1 MAFIDSVRNFN
12 EKIRCEINSNEIQN
26 RVEAAMQLQGE
37 QRDKALKQ
45 IMFEVYSIDAL
56 AYERVRVESK
66 LQMLEDYGLIN
77 DYLSLP
83 TRPDFMK
90 GYVGLITERAKEL
103 DPQYEPPFMLGLDIE
118 EVKDLQMAAMRSY
131 TMYEAAQYRLFTSH
145 GIENSYDDIEKARFG
160 QTRQA
165 VRNYPDVLANS
176 RSAIEDV
183 HIQKEMMKAEFGKKS
198 IFWIIRHPFKA
209 YEMWDFIRTAE
220 KALKDVNFTAED
232 GEHVTETYNN
242 IPATDVEE
250 IRANMDVI
258 DEMYSDMEKQ
268 NSEPQSS
275 MISQAKE
282 NDKQPIQVKIDEPV
296 ANTEVSQPVTNEQS
310 LEKGSIQIN

>member
-56 AYERVRVESK
+56 AYERVRVESQ
-66 LQMLEDYGLIN
+66 LHLMENLDLSE

-83 TRPDFMK
+83 SRPDFIK
-90 GYVGLITERAKEL
+90 GYISLITERAKEL

-118 EVKDLQMAAMRSY
+118 EVKDLQMAIMCSY
-131 TMYEAAQYRLFTSH
+131 TMREAAQYRLFTSR

-165 VRNYPDVLANS
+165 VRNYPDALGNS

-198 IFWIIRHPFKA
+198 IFWRIRHPFKA

-232 GEHVTETYNN
+232 GERVTVAYNN
-242 IPATDVEE
+242 MPASSAEE
-250 IRANMDVI
+250 IQANMNVI
-258 DEMYSDMEKQ
+258 DEMYSNMEKQ
-268 NSEPQSS
+268 KSEHRNSVV
-275 MISQAKE
+275 SQEK
-282 NDKQPIQVKIDEPV
+282 DKQSIQVKIDEP
-296 ANTEVSQPVTNEQS
+296 AASTKNSPPVSQDHHI
-310 LEKGSIQIN
+310 EKTGVQIN